1 MQKAFL
7 FLSSFTMKIVLL
19 ALILVN
25 PSMQLP
31 FIEIIESV
39 TPDPNTLMWK
49 FEDGDKEIKNG
60 AMLTVRESQSALFL
74 NEGQLADIFTAGK
87 YKLETENIPV
97 LTRLKGWKYGF
108 QSPFKADVYF
118 FNTHQ
123 FINLKW
129 GTPAPVLMRD
139 KQFGQVRV
147 RAFGSFNL
155 RIKDVGKFFKEYAGT
170 YPYLTVSE
178 LEWELRDF
186 IAAKFAE
193 VLAQAD
199 IAVIDVAGNLTA
211 LNEKI
216 QPLIQPYFSELG
228 LEVTNFLIASATLP
242 EEVLKHYDTVTG
254 MNMVDDM
261 TRFSQFNTANAI
273 GRDETALNDAAKQAA
288 ALAMILNHQQQQPA
302 SQAQPADD
310 VTARLKKL
318 KLLFDEGLINEAEYA
333 AKKEELLK
341 LL

>member
-1 MQKAFL
+1 
-7 FLSSFTMKIVLL
+7 
-19 ALILVN
+19 
-25 PSMQLP
+25 MQLP

-49 FEDGDKEIKNG
+49 FPDGDKEIKNG

-74 NEGQLADIFTAGK
+74 NEGQLGDVFTAGK
-87 YKLETENIPV
+87 YRLETENIPL

-108 QSPFKADVYF
+108 KSPFKADVYF

-123 FINLKW
+123 LINLKW

-147 RAFGSFNL
+147 RAFGSFNV
-155 RIKDVGKFFKEYAGT
+155 RITDVGKFFKEYAGT
-170 YPYLTVSE
+170 YPKLTITE

-186 IAAKFAE
+186 ISPKFAE
-193 VLAQAD
+193 VLAQAG
-199 IAVIDVAGNLTA
+199 ISVIDVAGNLSA
-211 LNEKI
+211 LNEKV
-216 QPLIQPYFSELG
+216 QPLIQPYFNDLG
-228 LEVTNFLIASATLP
+228 LEVTNFTIVSATLP

-261 TRFSQFNTANAI
+261 DKFSRFNTANAI
-273 GRDETALNDAAKQAA
+273 GQDNTTMNDATKQAA
-288 ALAMILNHQQQQPA
+288 ALAMIMNQQPA
-302 SQAQPADD
+302 STSKPSED
-310 VTARLKKL
+310 VAARLKKL
-318 KLLFDEGLINEAEYA
+318 KLLFEEGLINEVEYA

>member
-1 MQKAFL
+1 
-7 FLSSFTMKIVLL
+7 
-19 ALILVN
+19 
-25 PSMQLP
+25 MQLP

-39 TPDPNTLMWK
+39 TPNPNMLMWK
-49 FEDGDKEIKNG
+49 FADGDKEIKNG

-74 NEGQLADIFTAGK
+74 NEGQLADVFSAGK

-155 RIKDVGKFFKEYAGT
+155 HIKDVGKFFKEYAGT
-170 YPYLTVSE
+170 YPMLTIAE
-178 LEWELRDF
+178 LEWALRDF

-193 VLAQAD
+193 VLAQAG
-199 IAVIDVAGNLTA
+199 IAVIDVAGNLSA
-211 LNEKI
+211 LNEKV
-216 QPLIQPYFSELG
+216 QPLIQPYFSQLG
-228 LEVTNFLIASATLP
+228 LEVTNFLIAGATLP

-261 TRFSQFNTANAI
+261 NKFSQFNVANAI
-273 GRDETALNDAAKQAA
+273 GRDHTALNDAAKQAA
-288 ALAMILNHQQQQPA
+288 ALAMILNHQQQSAVQ
-302 SQAQPADD
+302 SKPADD
-310 VTARLKKL
+310 ITVQLKKL
-318 KLLFDEGLINEAEYA
+318 KVLFEEGLINEAEYS

-341 LL
+341 SL

>member
-1 MQKAFL
+1 
-7 FLSSFTMKIVLL
+7 
-19 ALILVN
+19 
-25 PSMQLP
+25 MQLP

-39 TPDPNTLMWK
+39 TADPNMLMWK
-49 FEDGDKEIKNG
+49 FKDEDKEIKDG

-74 NEGQLADIFTAGK
+74 NEGQLGDVFTAGK
-87 YKLETENIPV
+87 YKLETANIPL

-155 RIKDVGKFFKEYAGT
+155 RIKDVAKFFKEYAGT
-170 YPYLTVSE
+170 YPQLTITE
-178 LEWELRDF
+178 LEWGLRDF
-186 IAAKFAE
+186 IAPKFAE
-193 VLAQAD
+193 VLVQAG

-211 LNEKI
+211 LNEKV
-216 QPLIQPYFSELG
+216 QPLIQPYFNELG
-228 LEVTNFLIASATLP
+228 LEVTNFTIASATLP

-254 MNMVDDM
+254 MNMVNDM
-261 TRFSQFNTANAI
+261 NKFSQFNMANAI
-273 GRDETALNDAAKQAA
+273 GQDHTVMNDATKQAA
-288 ALAMILNHQQQQPA
+288 ALAMIMNHQQPA
-302 SQAQPADD
+302 TQPADD
-310 VTARLKKL
+310 ITARLKKL
-318 KLLFDEGLINEAEYA
+318 KLLFEEGLINDAEYA
-333 AKKEELLK
+333 AKKEELIK